1 MICNLC
7 DGWGEVQCW
16 TCEGKSVFSL
26 DCEDCHGTRFRGL
39 NNKGEPIMCETC
51 GGHGSLKGVCET
63 CNGSS
68 VLGCERCDGGGNL
81 TDAIEDDG

>member
-16 TCEGKSVFSL
+16 KCEGKSVFSL
-26 DCEDCHGTRFRGL
+26 DCEKCHGTRFRGL
-39 NNKGEPIMCETC
+39 DNKGASIMCETC
-51 GGHGSLKGVCET
+51 GGQGSLEKVCEA

-68 VLGCERCDGGGNL
+68 VFGCERCDREGNVA
-81 TDAIEDDG
+81 DALEDDG